1 MTLLWKPENW
11 SVRLAELEARSGDI
25 KEAPL
30 RRDVRS
36 LGMLLGQVLR
46 EQADEKLFAEVEE
59 LRQIAIRR
67 REAQEGAPPKTEA
80 AQPFAAALG
89 SVHSLDL
96 VQAYRLARAFAFYFE
111 LINLAETNH
120 RKRRRLSLQLSGE
133 EETQRG
139 SMRGTLREM
148 RKVGIPAEEALEFLR
163 QVLVV
168 PVFTAHPTEVARR
181 SVMFK
186 RRRMSDLLEQLD
198 CIPLS

>member
-11 SVRLAELEARSGDI
+11 SLRLAELEARTGDI

-36 LGMLLGQVLR
+36 LGMLLGRVLR
-46 EQADEKLFAEVEE
+46 VQVGDPLFGEVEE

-67 REAQEGAPPKTEA
+67 REAQSGEA
-80 AQPFAAALG
+80 GQPFSSALG
-89 SVHSLDL
+89 SVHSLDT

-133 EETQRG
+133 AQRG
-139 SMRGTLREM
+139 YLRAAMRAMRAACLSGEERVEWLR
-148 RKVGIPAEEALEFLR
+148 RISLIA
-163 QVLVV
+163 
-168 PVFTAHPTEVARR
+168 
-181 SVMFK
+181 VM
-186 RRRMSDLLEQLD
+186 
-198 CIPLS
+198 CA

>member
-11 SVRLAELEARSGDI
+11 SLRLAELEARTGDI

-46 EQADEKLFAEVEE
+46 EQAGD
-59 LRQIAIRR
+59 
-67 REAQEGAPPKTEA
+67 
-80 AQPFAAALG
+80 AALRG
-89 SVHSLDL
+89 SGRAAPDRDPPPRSRSASEAGSRSPPRWAASHSLDL

-133 EETQRG
+133 AQRG
-139 SMRGTLREM
+139 SLRGTLRPCALQASRA
-148 RKVGIPAEEALEFLR
+148 RKRCNWLALDFHHSCIYR
-163 QVLVV
+163 APHRSGAAGGDVQ
-168 PVFTAHPTEVARR
+168 TASHRR
-181 SVMFK
+181 SAGAA
-186 RRRMSDLLEQLD
+186 
-198 CIPLS
+198 

>member
-11 SVRLAELEARSGDI
+11 SLRLAELEAAHGDI

-46 EQADEKLFAEVEE
+46 EQAGDELFSEVEE

-67 REAQEGAPPKTEA
+67 REGRRRWSERTGESGKAEA
-80 AQPFAAALG
+80 GTFAAALG

-120 RKRRRLSLQLSGE
+120 RKRRRLSL
-133 EETQRG
+133 
-139 SMRGTLREM
+139 
-148 RKVGIPAEEALEFLR
+148 PAFR
-163 QVLVV
+163 
-168 PVFTAHPTEVARR
+168 
-181 SVMFK
+181 
-186 RRRMSDLLEQLD
+186 
-198 CIPLS
+198 

>member
-1 MTLLWKPENW
+1 MTLLWKPESW
-11 SVRLAELEARSGDI
+11 SLRLAELEARKGDV

-46 EQADEKLFAEVEE
+46 EQAGEKLFAEVEE

-67 REAQEGAPPKTEA
+67 REAQEGAAPKTEA
-80 AQPFAAALG
+80 AQPFATALG

-120 RKRRRLSLQLSGE
+120 RKRRRLSLQLSGDSAR
-133 EETQRG
+133 QRG
-139 SMRGTLREM
+139 SLRGTLREM
-148 RKVGIPAEEALEFLR
+148 RRVGITATEALDWLGRIFI
-163 QVLVV
+163 V
-168 PVFTAHPTEVARR
+168 PVFTAHPTE
-181 SVMFK
+181 
-186 RRRMSDLLEQLD
+186 
-198 CIPLS
+198 